1 MKWILGTGIALAI
14 ITATITIIGV
24 LLPAKHR
31 YTESRDLN
39 HANPERVWQVITDF
53 QAYPSWRTG
62 INKVQRKADFDDVD
76 TWEEIDATGESITY
90 KTIAIEH
97 NKRLVRK
104 IANDNLPFGGTWE
117 FKIASQDNNTKITIT
132 EDGEVYNPIFR
143 FISKYIIGHRKNVR
157 LYLDDLS
164 KEVNG

>member
-1 MKWILGTGIALAI
+1 M
-14 ITATITIIGV
+14 
-24 LLPAKHR
+24 
-31 YTESRDLN
+31 
-39 HANPERVWQVITDF
+39 Q
-53 QAYPSWRTG
+53 
-62 INKVQRKADFDDVD
+62 
-76 TWEEIDATGESITY
+76 
-90 KTIAIEH
+90 
-97 NKRLVRK
+97 

-117 FKIASQDNNTKITIT
+117 FKIASQDNHTKITIT